1 MSRII
6 IDILIIFDIVVIV
19 VISFSVNDCTIVVL
33 LLLSVLPLLLSASQ

>member
-19 VISFSVNDCTIVVL
+19 VISFSVNDCTVVALLLRSVVPL
-33 LLLSVLPLLLSASQ
+33 LLLPSQ